1 MNVEENRNIVRRK
14 KEYERPKGQ
23 KIDFESIEGGDIIS
37 INNGNKVKKE
47 NSVPSSQD
55 GGVGRHALPLHAATR
70 RITTNLKTKVGR
82 ITILDIKV
90 YYKATV
96 IKEPGTGI
104 RTDS

>member
-1 MNVEENRNIVRRK
+1 MK
-14 KEYERPKGQ
+14 KG
-23 KIDFESIEGGDIIS
+23 
-37 INNGNKVKKE
+37 KKE

-55 GGVGRHALPLHAATR
+55 GGVGRHALPPQAATR
-70 RITTNLKTKVGR
+70 RITSNLKTKVGG
-82 ITILDIKV
+82 IKIPDIKL